1 VVILT
6 VLSILSSPDEYL
18 ALQMNDVSLDPN
30 PCLVPQ
36 LKQ

>member
-6 VLSILSSPDEYL
+6 ALSILSSPDEYL

-30 PCLVPQ
+30 PYLVSQ
-36 LKQ
+36 FKQ